1 MSVSIVIPSY
11 NEGEIIGT
19 VIEKYYRDVVSKVK
33 GSEIIVV
40 DGGSKDNS
48 LEVLKKLKK
57 KLPCLR
63 ILFVLGKSNH
73 GKAIRM
79 GYEAAGK
86 EFIFQVDSDNQF
98 DANDFWELYKYKDN
112 YDFILGY
119 RRERHDAFPRL
130 ILTRIVRVI
139 NLIVFGV
146 WIKDANCP
154 FRIIRKEVLKDFL
167 KLIDK
172 ETLAPNIMISILAKK
187 KKIRMKEVP
196 VTHYERKTGKVS
208 IVSFNLIK
216 FSLNGL
222 KQLLKFRFNL
232 S

>member
-1 MSVSIVIPSY
+1 MSVSIVMPSY

-19 VIEKYYRDVVSKVK
+19 VIETYYRDVVSKIK
-33 GSEIIVV
+33 NSEIIVV

-48 LEVLKKLKK
+48 LEVLEKLRRKI
-57 KLPCLR
+57 PCLR
-63 ILFVLGKSNH
+63 ILSVPGKSNH

-79 GYEAAGK
+79 GYKAAGK

-98 DANDFWELYKYKDN
+98 DANDFWELYKFKDN

-119 RRERHDAFPRL
+119 RRERHDTFSRL
-130 ILTRIVRVI
+130 ILTKIVRVI
-139 NLIVFGV
+139 NLIIFGV

-154 FRIIRKEVLKDFL
+154 FRLIRKKVLKDFL

-187 KKIRMKEVP
+187 KVRMKEVP

-208 IVSFNLIK
+208 IVSFKLIK

-222 KQLLKFRFNL
+222 RQLLKLRLNL